1 MDNKKENKKA
11 VPQQWDPPAAA
22 KVLYR
27 IWRALFAVIKVAAG
41 AVATVLLI
49 VLVSGFVF
57 AGMLG
62 DFLQDDI
69 LPEASLDL
77 SDLSLDLNST
87 IYYVDENKQI
97 QVQQEIDAEMDR
109 KWVSYEDIPED
120 MIHAAIAVEDHRFY
134 RHQGVDWVT
143 TIQACAR
150 MFFGVHKNLR

>member
-1 MDNKKENKKA
+1 MENKKQPKKRI
-11 VPQQWDPPAAA
+11 PQDWNPPAAV

-27 IWRALFAVIKVAAG
+27 IWRGVFAVAKVAAG

-87 IYYVDENKQI
+87 IYYIDENKQI
-97 QVQQEIDAEMDR
+97 QR
-109 KWVSYEDIPED
+109 C
-120 MIHAAIAVEDHRFY
+120 
-134 RHQGVDWVT
+134 G
-143 TIQACAR
+143 
-150 MFFGVHKNLR
+150 